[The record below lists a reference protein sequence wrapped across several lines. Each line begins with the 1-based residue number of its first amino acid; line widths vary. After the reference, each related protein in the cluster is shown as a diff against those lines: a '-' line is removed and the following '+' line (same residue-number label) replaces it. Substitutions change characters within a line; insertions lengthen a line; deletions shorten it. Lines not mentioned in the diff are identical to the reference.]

1 MAEKMRGFLS
11 NTAPL
16 QLSLKPG
23 MPAPFAP
30 GPTWPPS
37 QYDHLP
43 VPGGSTV
50 GKTDTDTL
58 RRLFDRM
65 GIADAHIRGRQ
76 TLLEEG
82 YVPLLK
88 KVHDEAG
95 EKAVESFLQQY
106 KD

>member
-11 NTAPL
+11 NTPPP
-16 QLSLKPG
+16 QLKPG
-23 MPAPFAP
+23 MPAPIV
-30 GPTWPPS
+30 GPSWPSS
-37 QYDHLP
+37 QWDHLP

-65 GIADAHIRGRQ
+65 GIAQAHTRGRQ